1 MKSSQMFARGVC
13 LVGAVYVL
21 AAPRGPLNAQAGN
34 GGPVAQDAPL
44 PYTLL
49 AGFQADEHW
58 SVGEPDYVHYV
69 RGNQGLRL
77 TASNGA
83 SVVSALTLVPPKTFR
98 GQVDLKIWPEQIENC
113 ANLVIYVHPQ
123 ASGAGRYECYIYKPP
138 DGSEPGN
145 NWWLQNQ
152 HWNTLRIRPPISLE
166 YDLRTGRGFFGTY
179 PWNVLDGPGPWGTA
193 GKLRIYLKAKPG
205 TTCSITFGEWTAPS
219 PPCGYVTI
227 GFDGP
232 YTDGLVQG
240 DAHAVPDMT
249 SRGWPGVLWCT
260 TKNFAEGMPGYLPVS
275 TAIMLQNTYG
285 WDVSSHGWAGA
296 DLGVADEATI
306 RSDYQNTIA
315 TLTAIGVDPFRGLRW
330 NSLRGNSDS
339 DLLQSLLPQY
349 WTGSRAGGPVSGRSR
364 LMWNCQLDTVPPA
377 FWYHTAY
384 VFGPWLEYYRFDT
397 AQLLDKV
404 AQYGLWLD
412 LFTHHIMNAP
422 PAVLNDSS
430 TAWWNQFVSLLDARV
445 NSGQIQVV
453 TYSGL
458 YDTFN
463 CGSSG
468 NDADCD
474 GVADSQDNCPSIYN
488 PDQADVDG
496 DGVGDACDNCR
507 SVANPDQADTDHD
520 GVGDACD
527 NCLLVANP
535 DQADW
540 DRDGAGNACDNCR
553 WTPNPDQ
560 ADTDHDGLGDACDP
574 DQMDSDGD
582 GVSDVRD
589 NCPWVP
595 NPDQTDTDGDGVGDA
610 CDNCPLVANP
620 DEEDWDSDGVGD
632 ACDNCRHLENT
643 DQADADGDG
652 VGESGGVCSAEGL
665 TQPVIP
671 HESRISNAAM
681 VRARFLIKILEKATP
696 PAFGGYFF
704 NCSIERF
711 THQ

>member
-1 MKSSQMFARGVC
+1 M
-13 LVGAVYVL
+13 
-21 AAPRGPLNAQAGN
+21 
-34 GGPVAQDAPL
+34 AQDTPL

-49 AGFQADEHW
+49 AGFQADENW
-58 SVGEPDYVHYV
+58 DAGQPDYVHYV
-69 RGNQGLRL
+69 RGNRGLKL
-77 TASNGA
+77 TASNGG
-83 SVVSALTLVPPKTFR
+83 SVVSALILNPPKTFR

-113 ANLVIYVHPQ
+113 ASLVIYVYPQ
-123 ASGAGRYECYIYKPP
+123 ASGMGRYECYIYKPP

-152 HWNTLRIRPPISLE
+152 HWNTVRIRPPISLE
-166 YDLRTGRGFFGTY
+166 YDLKTGQGFFGTY
-179 PWNVLDGPGPWGTA
+179 PWNVLNNPATWGTA
-193 GKLRIYLKAKPG
+193 GKLRIYLKAKEG
-205 TTCSITFGEWTAPS
+205 TTCSVTFGEWTAPT

-232 YTDGLVQG
+232 YMDGLVRG
-240 DAHAVPDMT
+240 DAHAVSDMT

-260 TKNFAEGMPGYLPVS
+260 TKNFAEGYSGYLPVS
-275 TAIMLQNTYG
+275 TAIMLQNAYG

-296 DLGVADEATI
+296 DLGIADEATI

-315 TLTAIGVDPFRGLRW
+315 TLTAIGVDPLRGLRW

-364 LMWNCQLDTVPPA
+364 LMWNCQLDTIPPA

-412 LFTHHIMNAP
+412 FFTHHIVNT
-422 PAVLNDSS
+422 PASVLSDSS

-445 NSGQIQVV
+445 AGGQIRVV

-463 CGSSG
+463 CNSSG

-474 GVADSQDNCPSIYN
+474 GIPDSQDNCPSVYN
-488 PDQADVDG
+488 PDQADADG

-507 SVANPDQADTDHD
+507 NVPNPDQADTDHD

-527 NCLLVANP
+527 NCPLVPNS

-540 DRDGAGNACDNCR
+540 DRDAVGNACDNCR

-560 ADTDHDGLGDACDP
+560 TDTDHDGLGDACDP

-582 GVSDVRD
+582 GVPDARD
-589 NCPWVP
+589 NCPWMP
-595 NPDQTDTDGDGVGDA
+595 NPDQVDTDGDGVGDA
-610 CDNCPLVANP
+610 CDNCPLVPNR
-620 DEEDWDSDGVGD
+620 DQEDRDADGVGD
-632 ACDNCRHLENT
+632 ACDNCKYLENP
-643 DQADADGDG
+643 DQADADG
-652 VGESGGVCSAEGL
+652 
-665 TQPVIP
+665 
-671 HESRISNAAM
+671 
-681 VRARFLIKILEKATP
+681 
-696 PAFGGYFF
+696 
-704 NCSIERF
+704 
-711 THQ
+711 